1 MAAAGAGQLAEL
13 ERRLG
18 ALAEAPPG
26 PVFRAACRAFKAFA
40 AGDYPG
46 VVALLESMRQ
56 EFKRMGGSGAQREVL
71 SKTLAAARARF
82 AAG

>member
-18 ALAEAPPG
+18 GLRKRRRGRYSAP
-26 PVFRAACRAFKAFA
+26 RAAHSRRSRAR
-40 AGDYPG
+40 DYAS
-46 VVALLESMRQ
+46 VVALLEPVTG
-56 EFKRMGGSGAQREVL
+56 EFNRMGGSGAQREVL
-71 SKTLAAARARF
+71 FKTLEAARARL